1 MGYNPIT
8 DFLALVRRTS
18 NGARVAGIP
27 GLDFT
32 LAALARAGMFLLS
45 VGQTAPTS
53 NQAAT
58 VWLQPALQSWTA
70 EGAVFLWNASTLAYE
85 PATPDLWI
93 GVLSAASALVVQDV
107 TTPGPINI
115 LVNARVVRV
124 LAGPITLVMPQ
135 AFFKHGDVLVS
146 DWTANADI
154 TVQRSNVD
162 VFPQG
167 LTSWVIGAGGSA
179 CFRPVLG
186 GYVV

>member
-1 MGYNPIT
+1 MGYNPVT

-18 NGARVAGIP
+18 NGARVAEVP

-45 VGQTAPTS
+45 VSQTAPAS

-70 EGAVFLWNASTLAYE
+70 EGAVFLWDASTLAYE
-85 PATPDLWI
+85 PATPDLWSA
-93 GVLSAASALVVQDV
+93 VLSAAAALVVQDV
-107 TTPGPINI
+107 GAPGPVNI
-115 LVNARVVRV
+115 LTNARVVRV
-124 LAGPITLVMPQ
+124 LSGPITLVMPQ
-135 AFFKHGDVLVS
+135 SFFKRGDVLVS
-146 DWTANADI
+146 DWTANAEI

-167 LTSWVIGAGGSA
+167 LTSWIIGAGGSA